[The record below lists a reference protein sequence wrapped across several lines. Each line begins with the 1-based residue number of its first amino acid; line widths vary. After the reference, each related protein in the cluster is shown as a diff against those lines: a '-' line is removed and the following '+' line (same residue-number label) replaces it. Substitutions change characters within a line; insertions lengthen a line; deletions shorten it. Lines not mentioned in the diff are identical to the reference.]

1 MRIRNAG
8 AAGSRSG
15 RRHIFIAAV
24 AAVLAAA
31 MLLPLSG
38 CGKSGG
44 DEAKTDPPGG
54 DIVLPTGEEG
64 SSIEMKEYAVTKTV
78 ADFKYGVAGPYDK
91 YTKSV
96 EQGWTYWLSRSF
108 TSLTPE
114 YSYVP
119 NASGEALEYKSNC
132 VWSDD
137 GSDADCNYVAIY
149 PSAQERTNGSV
160 ESEFLFYI
168 PCLNPEG
175 TPINYGVYPKEYENY
190 LDLSEYDN
198 LSFIFSAQSELGTDV
213 SFELY
218 LKDHG
223 SERYKVY
230 EYKGK
235 GGKMRIDI
243 DLKAIAKDRRDRLES
258 ITVVNLISDMA
269 KNDRIINC
277 WYKIEAGA
285 EKVFWEKTSR
295 MSGVKVE
302 SEYLGNMLYTM
313 CGAYSATGFYDTS
326 DGKYKVW
333 YGSGVPEQQSTDNV
347 YYMEST
353 DPERG
358 WSKPVRITTDGST
371 RGSLTDASGKLR
383 GSSSPIGYGG
393 DPAVV
398 KVNGTYYMYF
408 SGLEWDLDDGTYH
421 HWNKIWLA
429 TSTDGLNWT
438 GYGAVVDTENGGS
451 LGYGSGAPSVVYYN
465 GKFYMYYY
473 SQSHDVNY
481 PDEPGGLVLK
491 ISDDG
496 YHFDKAISIDRSM
509 PSMEVK
515 YVPELMKW
523 IGCYYTEDRQYG
535 PDCKAGVRL
544 AFSNDGIK
552 WTFDFTDNSLIA
564 QDMTIPLNHNP
575 GFIGTETGFAGTT
588 LYCNWGANDLP
599 LTVDGYWFSSAQYD
613 ARQLEFGKITL
624 S

>member
-1 MRIRNAG
+1 MDKVRRKHARGNRLT
-8 AAGSRSG
+8 AAA
-15 RRHIFIAAV
+15 I
-24 AAVLAAA
+24 AAA
-31 MLLPLSG
+31 MSVALALPLAG
-38 CGKSGG
+38 CGGNGNGG
-44 DEAKTDPPGG
+44 NTNTPGG
-54 DIVLPTGEEG
+54 DIVLPTHSEG

-96 EQGWTYWLSRSF
+96 EEGWNYWLSRSF
-108 TSLTPE
+108 AGLTPE
-114 YSYVP
+114 YSYTP
-119 NASGEALEYKSNC
+119 DASGDALEYKSNC

-137 GSDADCNYVAIY
+137 GSDDDCNYVTIY
-149 PSAQERTNGSV
+149 PSSKARTDGTA

-198 LSFIFSAQSELGTDV
+198 LSFIFCAQSELGSDV
-213 SFELY
+213 AFEIY
-218 LKDHG
+218 LKNHG

-243 DLKAIAKDRRDRLES
+243 DLRAIGTDRRDRLES
-258 ITVVNLISDMA
+258 LTVVNVISNMA
-269 KNDRIINC
+269 KGDRILNC
-277 WYKIEAGA
+277 WYKLEAGA
-285 EKVFWEKTSR
+285 EKVFLEKTSR
-295 MSGVKVE
+295 MSGVSVK
-302 SEYLGNMLYTM
+302 SEFLGNMLYTM
-313 CGAYSATGFYDTS
+313 CGAYSATGFYDSS

-333 YGSGVPEQQSTDNV
+333 YGAGVPEQQSTDNV
-347 YYMEST
+347 YYMESA

-371 RGSLTDASGKLR
+371 KGTLTDKSGKLR
-383 GSSSPIGYGG
+383 GSSSPVGYGG

-398 KVNGTYYMYF
+398 KVDGTYYMYF
-408 SGLEWDLDDGTYH
+408 SGIEWNLDDGTYH

-438 GYGAVVDTENGGS
+438 AYGAVVDTENGGS
-451 LGYGSGAPSVVYYN
+451 LGYGSGAPSVVYYG

-496 YHFDKAISIDRSM
+496 YHFGKAISIDRTM

-535 PDCKAGVRL
+535 EGCKAGVRV

-552 WTFDFTDNSLIA
+552 WSFDFTDNSLIA
-564 QDMTIPLNHNP
+564 QDLSIPLNHNP

-588 LYCNWGANDLP
+588 IYCNWGANDLP
-599 LTVDGYWFSSAQYD
+599 LTVNGYWFSSAQYD
-613 ARQLEFGKITL
+613 ARQLEYCRITL
-624 S
+624 G

>member
-1 MRIRNAG
+1 MRRIQTGKIRSRLT
-8 AAGSRSG
+8 AA
-15 RRHIFIAAV
+15 A
-24 AAVLAAA
+24 LAAA
-31 MLLPLSG
+31 LALPLAS
-38 CGKSGG
+38 CGGR
-44 DEAKTDPPGG
+44 PGPAG
-54 DIVLPTGEEG
+54 PADGAIVLPTDSEG
-64 SSIEMKEYAVTKTV
+64 STIEMKEYAVTKTV

-91 YTKSV
+91 YTKST
-96 EQGWTYWLSRSF
+96 EEGWNYWLSRSF
-108 TSLTPE
+108 SRLAPE
-114 YSYVP
+114 YSYTP
-119 NASGEALEYKSNC
+119 NAEGSALEYKANC
-132 VWSDD
+132 VWSDE
-137 GSDADCNYVAIY
+137 GSDDDCNYVAIY
-149 PSAQERTNGSV
+149 PSAAARTDGRA

-168 PCLNPEG
+168 PCLDPEG
-175 TPINYGVYPKEYENY
+175 TPISYGVYPKEYENY

-198 LSFIFSAQSELGTDV
+198 LSFIFCAQSEQGADV
-213 SFELY
+213 SFEVY
-218 LKDHG
+218 LKNHG

-230 EYKGK
+230 EYSGR

-243 DLKAIAKDRRDRLES
+243 DLREIAKERRDRLES
-258 ITVVNLISDMA
+258 LTVVNVIRGMA
-269 KNDRIINC
+269 GNDRILNC
-277 WYKIEAGA
+277 WYKLEAGA
-285 EKVFWEKTSR
+285 EKVFWEKTFR
-295 MSGVKVE
+295 MSGVKVT

-313 CGAYSATGFYDTS
+313 CGAYSATGFHDRS

-333 YGSGVPEQQSTDNV
+333 YGAGVPEQQSTDNV
-347 YYMEST
+347 YYIEST

-371 RGSLTDASGKLR
+371 KGSLTDASGKLR

-398 KVNGTYYMYF
+398 KVDGTYYMYF
-408 SGLEWDLDDGTYH
+408 SGLEWDLDDGKYH

-429 TSTDGLNWT
+429 TSADGLNWT
-438 GYGAVVDTENGGS
+438 AYGTVVDTENGGS
-451 LGYGSGAPSVVYYN
+451 LGYGSGAPSVVYYD

-496 YHFDKAISIDRSM
+496 YHFGKAISIDRTM

-523 IGCYYTEDRQYG
+523 IGCFYTEAGQYG
-535 PDCKAGVRL
+535 ADCKAGVRV

-552 WTFDFTDNSLIA
+552 WNFDFTDNSLIA
-564 QDMTIPLNHNP
+564 QDLSLPLNHNP
-575 GFIGTETGFAGTT
+575 GFIGTELGHAGTT

-599 LTVDGYWFSSAQYD
+599 LTVNGYWFSSAQYD
-613 ARQLEFGKITL
+613 ARQLEFSRITL

>member
-575 GFIGTETGFAGTT
+575 GFIGT
-588 LYCNWGANDLP
+588 
-599 LTVDGYWFSSAQYD
+599 
-613 ARQLEFGKITL
+613 
-624 S
+624 

>member
-1 MRIRNAG
+1 MRRIQTG
-8 AAGSRSG
+8 KIKSRLT
-15 RRHIFIAAV
+15 AV
-24 AAVLAAA
+24 ALAAA
-31 MLLPLSG
+31 LALPLAS
-38 CGKSGG
+38 CGGR
-44 DEAKTDPPGG
+44 PGPAG
-54 DIVLPTGEEG
+54 PADGAIVLPTDSEG
-64 SSIEMKEYAVTKTV
+64 STIEMKEYAVTKTV

-91 YTKSV
+91 YTKST
-96 EQGWTYWLSRSF
+96 EEGWNYWLSRSF
-108 TSLTPE
+108 SRLAPE
-114 YSYVP
+114 YSYTP
-119 NASGEALEYKSNC
+119 NAEGSALEYKANC
-132 VWSDD
+132 VWSDE
-137 GSDADCNYVAIY
+137 GSDDDCNYVAIY
-149 PSAQERTNGSV
+149 PSAAARTDGRV

-175 TPINYGVYPKEYENY
+175 TPISYGVYPREYENY

-198 LSFIFSAQSELGTDV
+198 LSFIFCAQSEQGADV
-213 SFELY
+213 SFEVY
-218 LKDHG
+218 LKNHG

-230 EYKGK
+230 EYSGR

-243 DLKAIAKDRRDRLES
+243 DLREIAKERRDRLES
-258 ITVVNLISDMA
+258 LTVVNVIRGMA
-269 KNDRIINC
+269 GNDRILNC
-277 WYKIEAGA
+277 WYKLEAGA
-285 EKVFWEKTSR
+285 EKVFWEKTFR
-295 MSGVKVE
+295 MSGVKVT

-313 CGAYSATGFYDTS
+313 CGAYSATGFYDRS
-326 DGKYKVW
+326 EGKYKVW
-333 YGSGVPEQQSTDNV
+333 YGAGVPEQQSTDNV
-347 YYMEST
+347 YYIEST

-371 RGSLTDASGKLR
+371 KGSLTDASGKLR

-398 KVNGTYYMYF
+398 KVDGTYYMYF

-429 TSTDGLNWT
+429 TSADGLNWT
-438 GYGAVVDTENGGS
+438 AYGAVVDTENGGS
-451 LGYGSGAPSVVYYN
+451 LGYGSGAPSVVYYD

-496 YHFDKAISIDRSM
+496 YHFGKAISIDRTM

-523 IGCYYTEDRQYG
+523 IGCFYTEAGQYG
-535 PDCKAGVRL
+535 ADCKAGVRV

-552 WTFDFTDNSLIA
+552 WNFDFTDNSLIA
-564 QDMTIPLNHNP
+564 QDLSLPLNHNP
-575 GFIGTETGFAGTT
+575 GFIGTELGHAGTT

-599 LTVDGYWFSSAQYD
+599 LTVNGYWFSSAQYD
-613 ARQLEFGKITL
+613 ARQLEFSRITL